1 MLSISSTEF
10 AISQEPKGLRDLK
23 HRVYFS
29 PDLNGYLE
37 EWNGELTFY
46 GEDYSYLRSSYI
58 NNGCSV
64 VPVTLED
71 SCSRTYDANLFLNE
85 ATWRPDI
92 CEVTLEVVDAAFL
105 SLIDNNQEI
114 KAYLNVPRSKNDVDI
129 SAYTTV
135 QTDLTFEASAIVDPD
150 VTGREGVRVYDAYK
164 MLIAFMTDGLLEF
177 ESDFLTPDDTE
188 TSLLSPV
195 LITADELRNGRASDE
210 VVYPYISFQELHRDM
225 ARLYHL
231 TFNVVDGV
239 FRVEPD
245 EYFQQ
250 TSNTI
255 TMENVEAVEQ
265 TSEENSF
272 YAKIDFG
279 SQSDEEEDFNYYP
292 NITFL
297 GFSQEEY
304 HLGGQCNNKGKLD
317 LRMETLITDPNTIMQ
332 SLPIASGGQADP
344 TSKPD
349 DIFLVTCDSSNV
361 SQVYQHPTDSTL
373 QYYNK
378 LLSNFEV
385 ALRWGDGI
393 PFPIFQFLGENQNGA
408 RGYVQSAYTVSL
420 QAINILSSFGMA
432 KFLDRTA
439 PFGFD
444 PNSNMSDIT
453 DPLNSPPSIDP
464 SSSTV
469 TDNQTK
475 TIFTAPVSSVYT
487 ASCKVRTDFPSAA
500 SVSSVYLLRYDASP
514 TQAVIDELANLSPVF
529 VNGVYEFEFSWSVYL
544 DAGDRLAVGVV
555 NIPTVLQDS
564 FFQVNDLDF
573 IEKTYDPQE
582 NYLINSTFNYPLSP
596 QEWSS
601 FLDNRHGRI
610 TVTHKN
616 GIIYG
621 YLREATRNFEDGIT
635 EWKIRSTFDEA

>member
-10 AISQEPKGLRDLK
+10 SINQEPKGLRDLK

-64 VPVTLED
+64 VSVTLED

-92 CEVTLEVVDAAFL
+92 CEVTLEVVDAGFL

-135 QTDLTFEASAIVDPD
+135 QTDLTFEASAIADPD

-177 ESDFLTPDDTE
+177 ESDFLTPDDSE
-188 TSLLSPV
+188 ASLLTPV

-255 TMENVEAVEQ
+255 TMEDVDAVEQ
-265 TSEENSF
+265 TSEEKSF

-279 SQSDEEEDFNYYP
+279 SQTDEEEDFNYYP

-317 LRMETLITDPNTIMQ
+317 LRMETLITDPNIIMQ

-344 TSKPD
+344 ASKSE
-349 DIFLVTCDSSNV
+349 DIFMVTCDSSNV

-408 RGYVQSAYTVSL
+408 RGFLQSAYSPSFFVINAVSQFAAL
-420 QAINILSSFGMA
+420 
-432 KFLDRTA
+432 KFPDRTA

-444 PNSNMSDIT
+444 PNTNMSDVT
-453 DPLNSPPSIDP
+453 DSLQSPPDVGGN
-464 SSSTV
+464 TA
-469 TDNQTK
+469 TDTQLK
-475 TIFTAPVSSVYT
+475 TIYTAPISSVYT
-487 ASCKVRTDFPSAA
+487 VTAKVR
-500 SVSSVYLLRYDASP
+500 SSTPPNISTSMLFMRYDAAPS
-514 TQAVIDELANLSPVF
+514 TATLDSIEFFGASF
-529 VNGVYEFEFSWSVYL
+529 VNGAYEWEGSWSVYL
-544 DAGDRLAVGVV
+544 DSGDRVAVGVI
-555 NIPTVLQDS
+555 NITPIVQDS

-582 NYLINSTFNYPLSP
+582 NYLINTTFNYPLSP
-596 QEWSS
+596 QEWSD
-601 FLDNRHGRI
+601 FLDDRHGRI

-616 GIIYG
+616 GTIYG